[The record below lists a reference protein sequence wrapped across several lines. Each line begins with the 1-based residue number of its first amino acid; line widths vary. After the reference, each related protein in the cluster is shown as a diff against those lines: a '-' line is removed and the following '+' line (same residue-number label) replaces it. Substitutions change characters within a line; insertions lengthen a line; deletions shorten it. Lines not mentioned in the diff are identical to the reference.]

1 MTGIIP
7 RVLVVED
14 EPPIQELLR
23 LTLAP
28 AGFEVDVAGTAEA
41 AIDRLG
47 RVLPE
52 LVLIDWMLPGM
63 SGRALARRLRGD
75 ARTRALPMIMLT
87 ARSDEEDRV
96 AGLETGADDY
106 VTKPFSPRELVA
118 RVRAVLRR
126 KAPQHAGEVIELSG
140 VRLDP
145 AAVSVA
151 VGNMPCP
158 VGPTEFKLLR
168 LLMSHP
174 GRVFNRGQLLD
185 LVWGDHRFV
194 EERTVDVSIRRL
206 RAALDGAGGRGEALI
221 ETVRGVGYRCAA
233 AGKSA

>member
-1 MTGIIP
+1 MSGVIP

-14 EPPIQELLR
+14 EPAIQELLR

-28 AGFEVDVAGTAEA
+28 AGFEVEVAASGEMAVEA
-41 AIDRLG
+41 LQRT
-47 RVLPE
+47 LPE
-52 LVLIDWMLPGM
+52 VVLIDWMLPGM
-63 SGRALARRLRGD
+63 SGLQLARQLRSGL
-75 ARTRALPMIMLT
+75 RTRVLPLIMLT
-87 ARSDEEDRV
+87 ARGDEGDRV

-106 VTKPFSPRELVA
+106 ITKPFSPRELVA

-126 KAPQHAGEVIELSG
+126 RAPQHSGEVIEMSG
-140 VRLDP
+140 VKLDP
-145 AAVSVA
+145 GAVSVT
-151 VGNMPCP
+151 VGGEPCSL
-158 VGPTEFKLLR
+158 GPTEFKLLR

-206 RAALDGAGGRGEALI
+206 RAALDTAGANGESLI
-221 ETVRGVGYRCAA
+221 ETVRGVGYRCSGKAA
-233 AGKSA
+233 

>member
-1 MTGIIP
+1 MSGVIP

-14 EPPIQELLR
+14 EPAIQELLR

-28 AGFEVDVAGTAEA
+28 AGFEVEVAASGEMAVEA
-41 AIDRLG
+41 LQRT
-47 RVLPE
+47 LPE
-52 LVLIDWMLPGM
+52 VILIDWMLPGM
-63 SGRALARRLRGD
+63 SGLQLARQLRSGV
-75 ARTRALPMIMLT
+75 RTRVLPLIMLT
-87 ARSDEEDRV
+87 ARGDEGDRV

-106 VTKPFSPRELVA
+106 ITKPFSPRELVA

-126 KAPQHAGEVIELSG
+126 RAPQHSGEVIEMGG
-140 VRLDP
+140 VKLDP
-145 AAVSVA
+145 GAVSVTVA
-151 VGNMPCP
+151 GDPCSL
-158 VGPTEFKLLR
+158 GPTEFKLLR

-206 RAALDGAGGRGEALI
+206 RAALDAAGANGESLI
-221 ETVRGVGYRCAA
+221 ETVRGVGYRCSGKAA
-233 AGKSA
+233 